1 MSSEDQN
8 LLVPL
13 LKVPTVLRRSL
24 KSGYEDHVTDK
35 GHSGKS
41 DEALKPKLIPAKA
54 YDTLDI
60 RSGANWRF
68 FPFRNILFELTLE

>member
-13 LKVPTVLRRSL
+13 LKVPMVLRRNL
-24 KSGYEDHVTDK
+24 KSGYEVHGADK

-41 DEALKPKLIPAKA
+41 EEAAKPMLIPAKA

-60 RSGANWRF
+60 RSGVNWRF
-68 FPFRNILFELTLE
+68 FPFRNILFELSPE